1 MESFAPP
8 EHHATPPFSGNSAHP
23 PYPEM
28 IMAAIAALDDKDGS
42 SRQAIAKYIEREYS
56 NLPPTHPNLLTHHL
70 KRMKN
75 EGQLIMIKHSYAFP
89 PPRSVPFQPPTTV
102 MDNHFTDYT
111 ITGATDEGFVNS
123 ASASVTPRRKPGR
136 PPKPRHDFGYQVPDE
151 QQPPEI
157 QPYQPQ
163 FETQTQTQIHL
174 GQGESE
180 GNYAEPPIFASLG
193 LADDAPRENAVVSA
207 KRGRGRPPKSANAS
221 GGTASVGGSEG
232 RRKRGRPK
240 LLSISRVNGG
250 VSKRGRPKRIGGI
263 VTVPLSGNVA
273 SPRGRPKRA
282 VSGDARSGS
291 VSRGRGRPPKNK
303 FRNSFG
309 SPSKVGPGTAVIVTD
324 PHQLVAYQELKL
336 KYEHLQSKAKEV
348 VGVVRPYIN
357 PDYEAFGAL
366 QELEM
371 LVGTYAVVESE
382 KRQPY
387 A

>member
-75 EGQLIMIKHSYAFP
+75 EGQLIMIKHSYALP
-89 PPRSVPFQPPTTV
+89 PPRSVPF
-102 MDNHFTDYT
+102 
-111 ITGATDEGFVNS
+111 
-123 ASASVTPRRKPGR
+123 
-136 PPKPRHDFGYQVPDE
+136 VPDE

-157 QPYQPQ
+157 QPYPPQ
-163 FETQTQTQIHL
+163 FETQTQTHL

-193 LADDAPRENAVVSA
+193 LADDAPRENALVSA